1 MLTMGG
7 FESEIRQYLVDNF
20 LFGDDKRLTDG
31 ESLLDAGVI
40 DSTGILELIA
50 HLESHY
56 KIKVADDEL
65 IPENLDTIENICAF
79 LTKKLS

>member
-1 MLTMGG
+1 MG
-7 FESEIRQYLVDNF
+7 FESEIRGYLADNF
-20 LFGDDKRLTDG
+20 LFGDGRPLTDR
-31 ESLLDAGVI
+31 ESLLDAGVL

-50 HLESHY
+50 HLESRY

-65 IPENLDTIENICAF
+65 VPENLDTIENICAF